1 MRHESKEGRCS
12 ALNRIQNN
20 PPPRQ
25 PTNRLF
31 QENQAPLYPI
41 PTDLTNAT
49 AEECYVACSLDVGL
63 SAPFW
68 FGIVGDDLDCVCSTS
83 SAVIYDATASVRGVA

>member
-1 MRHESKEGRCS
+1 MRHESKEGRGS
-12 ALNRIQNN
+12 ALNCIQNN
-20 PPPRQ
+20 THLTS

-31 QENQAPLYPI
+31 QENQAPLDPI
-41 PTDLTNAT
+41 PTELTNAT

-63 SAPFW
+63 ASPFW
-68 FGIVGDDLDCVCSTS
+68 FGLVGDDQACVCSTS